1 MLARLGAVMIFTPTF
16 VLPALVVAGF
26 GGWLGQLYIKAQ
38 LSVKREM
45 STAKAPVLGILGG
58 AIAGLRT
65 SDTLLLKS
73 VSTDL
78 FASVDPCLQC
88 SEAFQDGDRKAG

>member
-1 MLARLGAVMIFTPTF
+1 MLFTPTF
-16 VLPALVVAGF
+16 VLPALGVAAL

-65 SDTLLLKS
+65 
-73 VSTDL
+73 
-78 FASVDPCLQC
+78 CLVQFFELHIDHSAC
-88 SEAFQDGDRKAG
+88 SINSCL